1 MITNSKKHIIMK
13 KYLITLYQVVHKDG
27 NRDTVKPERSE
38 LVSDVE
44 LYRQS
49 LKEQYNCKYV
59 NLTYTEITDWEDG
72 Q

>member
-1 MITNSKKHIIMK
+1 MK

-27 NRDTVKPERSE
+27 NRDTVKPERAE
-38 LVSDVE
+38 LVSDIE

-49 LKEQYNCKYV
+49 LMERYGCKHV
-59 NLTYTEITDWEDG
+59 NLSYTEINDWEDE

>member
-1 MITNSKKHIIMK
+1 MK

-27 NRDTVKPERSE
+27 NRDTVKPERAE

-49 LKEQYNCKYV
+49 LMEKHGCKYV
-59 NLTYTEITDWEDG
+59 NLTYMEITDWEDG

>member
-1 MITNSKKHIIMK
+1 MK

-27 NRDTVKPERSE
+27 NRDTVKPERIE
-38 LVSDVE
+38 MVSDIN

-49 LKEQYNCKYV
+49 LIEQYDCKHV
-59 NLTYTEITDWEDG
+59 NLSYTEISDWEDG

>member
-1 MITNSKKHIIMK
+1 MK
-13 KYLITLYQVVHKDG
+13 KYLINLYQVVHKDS
-27 NRDTVKPERSE
+27 NRDTVKPERAE

-49 LKEQYNCKYV
+49 LMEKHGCKYV
-59 NLTYTEITDWEDG
+59 NLTYMEITDWDDG

>member
-1 MITNSKKHIIMK
+1 MK

-27 NRDTVKPERSE
+27 NRDTVKPERAE

-49 LKEQYNCKYV
+49 LMEKHGCKYV
-59 NLTYTEITDWEDG
+59 NLTSWR
-72 Q
+72 